1 MLVCVNVE
9 ERVSQGSRV
18 KGRCQAAK
26 PIYAAQTSTSEVGVR
41 RIGIKL
47 CHCETADYAL
57 SIQQGQR
64 QCHTRHKTVCGV
76 LTVSSKAGPVSRSV
90 KAEVLRH
97 THTHYYSQG
106 KKYNIQMQYK
116 HNVTERNAIQYNCIQ
131 IQNTIQYNII
141 QYR

>member
-97 THTHYYSQG
+97 THTHTTIVKG
-106 KKYNIQMQYK
+106 KNTIYKCNTNTMSLKEMQYNTIAYK
-116 HNVTERNAIQYNCIQ
+116 YKIQYN
-131 IQNTIQYNII
+131 TI
-141 QYR
+141 